1 MFPGALTRKGARASV
16 TLVLCTEFSRNI
28 PVSLP
33 EWLNPSQLM
42 NILSELEEDGYN
54 CHT

>member
-1 MFPGALTRKGARASV
+1 MLPGALTRKGARASV
-16 TLVLCTEFSRNI
+16 TLVIWTEFSRNI
-28 PVSLP
+28 PDSLP

-42 NILSELEEDGYN
+42 DILSELEEDGYS